1 MDSLGFTWTHLDSL
15 GSFGFTW
22 IHLDSPGFTG
32 IHLVSLGLIWIH
44 LDTSFKN
51 YTLEQVQDLTLQER
65 HTEIREIYN
74 DGRITTDIFIKHLEM
89 REQMIKVK
97 MFLTETNKQ

>member
-1 MDSLGFTWTHLDSL
+1 MDNKDNKMIECGSCQNITLRTDMGDTGYGFDSCKL
-15 GSFGFTW
+15 CY
-22 IHLDSPGFTG
+22 
-32 IHLVSLGLIWIH
+32 
-44 LDTSFKN
+44 DTSFKN
-51 YTLEQVQDLTLQER
+51 YTLEQVRDMTLEER

-97 MFLTETNKQ
+97 MFLTEINKQ